1 METGEPVVEHASSKT
16 QKHEPS
22 RRAKRKGRV
31 GGVPVGEFP
40 VAIIG
45 TGFSGIAMAV
55 KLLQAGIRSFTI
67 FEKADDI
74 GGTWRD
80 NTYPGAA
87 CDIPSHLYSF
97 SFEPKADWSRA
108 YPPQEE
114 IHAYL
119 RHCVEK
125 YDLKRYIRFNS
136 RVEGATF
143 DEDTGT
149 WDVRVAGGESFLAR
163 AVVLGN
169 GALSTPQYPDIPGM
183 DEFEGEA
190 FHSARWNHEYDLKG
204 KRVAVIGT
212 GASAIQFVPEIAG
225 DTKELRLFQRTPP
238 WILPKPDR
246 PMRAREK
253 FLFKHVPLTRW
264 LHRASLYWQHEVR
277 AVGFVVNPKL
287 MTHAEKLGRRYL
299 ERRVTDP
306 VLREKLT
313 PKYTMGCKRV
323 LMSNNY
329 FETLQR
335 PNVDLVTDAI
345 VSITKT
351 GVMTADGTE
360 HPVDAIIYGT
370 GFTAADY
377 LAPLDIVGRGG
388 LDLNAYAREKAETY
402 YGITANRFPN
412 LFLMMG
418 PNTGLGHNSMIFMIE
433 AQARYALK
441 AIKALKEKKLAFMDV
456 REPVQAKL
464 NARIQE
470 RLQRSVWAS
479 GCQSWYLKDGHNS
492 TLWPGFTFEYWLA
505 TRPLKLG
512 DYDCVPL
519 SAVARRARPGLS
531 STATAPT

>member
-1 METGEPVVEHASSKT
+1 MEAT
-16 QKHEPS
+16 QTSPERGP
-22 RRAKRKGRV
+22 AAGAE
-31 GGVPVGEFP
+31 EFP
-40 VAIIG
+40 IAIIG

-55 KLLQAGIRSFTI
+55 KLLEAGIRCFTI
-67 FEKADDI
+67 FEKASDI

-97 SFEPKADWSRA
+97 SFEPKPDWSRA

-125 YDLKRYIRFNS
+125 YGLAQYIRFNS
-136 RVEGATF
+136 PVTGAVF
-143 DEDTGT
+143 DEATGT
-149 WDVRVAGGESFLAR
+149 WDVRVGGDESFTAR

-169 GALSTPQYPDIPGM
+169 GALNIPSYPDIPGM
-183 DEFEGEA
+183 DEFEGKT
-190 FHSARWNHEYDLKG
+190 FHSARWDHDYEIKG

-212 GASAIQFVPEIAG
+212 GASAIQFVPEIAP
-225 DTKELRLFQRTPP
+225 DTKSLKLFQRTPP
-238 WILPKPDR
+238 WIMPKPDR
-246 PMRAREK
+246 AMSAPEK
-253 FLFKHVPLTRW
+253 VLFKTIPATRW
-264 LHRASLYWQHEVR
+264 LHRAGLYWKHEVR

-287 MTHAEKLGRRYL
+287 MTHAEKFAHSYL
-299 ERRVTDP
+299 KRRVADP
-306 VLREKLT
+306 VLRQKLT
-313 PKYTMGCKRV
+313 PQYTMGCKRV

-335 PNVDLVTDAI
+335 PNVELVTDS
-345 VSITKT
+345 VERFTKD
-351 GVMTADGTE
+351 GVVTADGAE

-370 GFTAADY
+370 GFTATDY

-388 LDLNAYAREKAETY
+388 IDLNTYAQEKGETY
-402 YGITANRFPN
+402 YGITASQFPN

-441 AIKALKEKKLAFMDV
+441 AIKALKEKKLAYMDV

-464 NARIQE
+464 NARIQA
-470 RLQRSVWAS
+470 RLRRSVWAS
-479 GCQSWYLKDGHNS
+479 GCQSWYLKEGHNS

-505 TRPLKLG
+505 TRPLKLD
-512 DYDCVPL
+512 DYDCIPL
-519 SAVARRARPGLS
+519 SAAVPTRAPLNESATS
-531 STATAPT
+531 SA